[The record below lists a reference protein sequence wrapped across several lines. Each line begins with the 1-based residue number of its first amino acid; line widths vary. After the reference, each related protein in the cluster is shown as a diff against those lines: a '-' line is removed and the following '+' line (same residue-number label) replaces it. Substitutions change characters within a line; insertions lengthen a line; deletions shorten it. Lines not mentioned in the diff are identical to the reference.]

1 MISVNELRIGNFVN
15 RLYESGS
22 ITDGVYQYTVCV
34 DTFCFNNELGEPLFT
49 DLFPIPLTEE
59 WLVKFGFT
67 GWDLGY
73 YTLLMDRGVFFILTE
88 DGMTIISRNVKYVH
102 QLQNLYFALTGEE
115 LIFTP

>member
-1 MISVNELRIGNFVN
+1 MITANELRIGNFILNSNGKIEVVETLRYGLIN
-15 RLYESGS
+15 SYDIGDEE
-22 ITDGVYQYTVCV
+22 TC
-34 DTFCFNNELGEPLFT
+34 GE
-49 DLFPIPLTEE
+49 DCYNHIPLTEE
-59 WLVKFGFT
+59 WLNKFGFT